1 MTTVKTEVK
10 EIVIFKELTT
20 NEYLADL
27 KAESEKYT
35 GLYVDMNKAEERKY
49 VKDKADGINK
59 ILKQLDRKRIDLAKD
74 YKAKVEAEAADI
86 KERLEIAN
94 LPFTLLIDEHK
105 AERKKILDAE
115 KAEREAIELAAKI
128 EADHEYALLMNDK
141 FDSDK
146 IIAEQQKKEYEQKL
160 KDEAAAEA
168 KAQAEIE
175 AKNRELALE
184 KQKQDAIDAEARAA
198 RELTEAKEQQLIAEQ
213 QAEERRIQALAD
225 AEAAQKQA
233 AKQARLQAEFEQ
245 QEKERIER
253 EEAQA
258 REQNKAHKAK
268 INNVILDVLKG
279 NGIPE
284 EDAKTVI
291 KLAAQGKLPNVKINY

>member
-279 NGIPE
+279 NGISE